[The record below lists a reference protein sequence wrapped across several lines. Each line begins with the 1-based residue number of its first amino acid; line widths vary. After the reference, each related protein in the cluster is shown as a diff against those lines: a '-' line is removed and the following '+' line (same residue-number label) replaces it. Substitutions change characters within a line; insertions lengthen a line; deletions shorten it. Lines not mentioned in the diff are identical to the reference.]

1 MTGLA
6 FDLWDALMALNAGR
20 LQRDLAV
27 RCNGSYD

>member
-6 FDLWDALMALNAGR
+6 VDLWDALMALHAGR

-27 RCNGSYD
+27 RCNGSHD